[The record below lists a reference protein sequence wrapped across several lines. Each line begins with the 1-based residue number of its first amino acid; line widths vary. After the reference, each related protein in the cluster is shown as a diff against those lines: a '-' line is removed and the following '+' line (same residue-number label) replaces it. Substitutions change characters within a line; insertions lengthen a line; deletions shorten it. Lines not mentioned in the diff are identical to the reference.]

1 MVQKAKVRPLVLD
14 AHCNLIKSQDISRGI
29 TKVNKDYWL
38 NLMDKLKST
47 VSNKTF
53 LSNYIDDN
61 QGSMPG
67 MPCKVLHPRS
77 ESCSWYCANLWK
89 NTLIDIFPVYL
100 ALNAIPIAFFKF
112 HHVISKYLN
121 SN

>member
-1 MVQKAKVRPLVLD
+1 MVQKAKVRPLVLE
-14 AHCNLIKSQDISRGI
+14 AHCNLIKSQDISEGI
-29 TKVNKDYWL
+29 TKVNKYYWL

-47 VSNKTF
+47 VANKTF

-77 ESCSWYCANLWK
+77 ESCSWYCAKLWK

-112 HHVISKYLN
+112 HHVISKYLT